1 MMDKTLS
8 FVLLLAIGFGLTC
21 LEDVLSP
28 YFGFSSLLSIITFA
42 LVLFKTIPVFATELK
57 NRANQVWV
65 FAEIFLFVLV
75 GCSIKME
82 YAFSYFVPALLLLLC
97 SLSCRSLAVSTCL
110 IKTKLNL
117 KERAFV
123 VLSYLPKATV
133 QAAIGGGLL
142 DLGNQLLSQG
152 ATNANAVI
160 QAGEIVLSVSV
171 LCILLTAPL
180 SAILMNSLYPR
191 LLQRDEKNTD

>member
-1 MMDKTLS
+1 MG
-8 FVLLLAIGFGLTC
+8 IC
-21 LEDVLSP
+21 RDVLVCVSRMQHQNEVCILV
-28 YFGFSSLLSIITFA
+28 FSS
-42 LVLFKTIPVFATELK
+42 
-57 NRANQVWV
+57 
-65 FAEIFLFVLV
+65 
-75 GCSIKME
+75 CS
-82 YAFSYFVPALLLLLC
+82 FLLLC
-97 SLSCRSLAVSTCL
+97 SLTCRSLAVSVCL

-117 KERAFV
+117 KERAFT

-180 SAILMNSLYPR
+180 SAILMNSLYPH
-191 LLQRDEKNTD
+191 LLKREEKITD